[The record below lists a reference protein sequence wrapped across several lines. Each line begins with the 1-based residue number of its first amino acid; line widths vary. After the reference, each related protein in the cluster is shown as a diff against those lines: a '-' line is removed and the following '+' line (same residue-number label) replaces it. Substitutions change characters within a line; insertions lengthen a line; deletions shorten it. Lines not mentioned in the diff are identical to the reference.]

1 MPVRRNSC
9 EANYSTVCAI
19 VWVHVCVCV
28 CVSMCVCARACARVR
43 VSEVLGVDLNEV
55 SPVWLITKSISLSLS
70 LITKSISLTHRCWEW
85 I

>member
-28 CVSMCVCARACARVR
+28 CVSMCVCARARARVY
-43 VSEVLGVDLNEV
+43 VCQ
-55 SPVWLITKSISLSLS
+55 
-70 LITKSISLTHRCWEW
+70 RCWEW

>member
-28 CVSMCVCARACARVR
+28 CVREHVCVRARACARVR

-55 SPVWLITKSISLSLS
+55 SPVWLITVLLISTLSFTTVSVGLC
-70 LITKSISLTHRCWEW
+70 LCFG
-85 I
+85 